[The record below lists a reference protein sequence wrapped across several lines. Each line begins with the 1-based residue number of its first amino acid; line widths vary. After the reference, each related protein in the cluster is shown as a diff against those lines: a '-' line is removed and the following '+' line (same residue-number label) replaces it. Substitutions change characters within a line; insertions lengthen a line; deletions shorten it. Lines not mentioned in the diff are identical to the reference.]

1 MSGNPNTLKL
11 ILKQNSIKESTK
23 YQFLIY
29 TSKVPYITEMLST
42 CFPTTPLYFIIPLV
56 SGSCHSWSGSFRDLT
71 ALMDLLSMRV
81 WVKMLLEGV
90 GLPVTVLTGRLWI
103 VFTPVTSFQHRNE
116 PLSQEHLETQGTPGF
131 QLYLSPVSLVFSL
144 SKTGLV

>member
-1 MSGNPNTLKL
+1 MSGNQNTLNL
-11 ILKQNSIKESTK
+11 ILKQNSVKESTK

-42 CFPTTPLYFIIPLV
+42 CFPTTPLYFIISLV
-56 SGSCHSWSGSFRDLT
+56 FDSCHSCSGSFRDLT

-90 GLPVTVLTGRLWI
+90 GLPVTVLIGRLWI

-131 QLYLSPVSLVFSL
+131 QLHLSPVSLGFSL